1 MSANKRHSAAT
12 QIYSQFNPAYKQNTA
27 VEREQ
32 LIERMYFRV
41 LAELA
46 TNRFKWY
53 GMPSSV
59 DCRYLELTE
68 FFHALSVFYFDKRY
82 DKYFA
87 LRGGGTNWNNMQD
100 NPVGFSVIGAGAGFT
115 GMNVSAVRET
125 ENASIAIPI
134 WANYLRI
141 PDLDIVTI
149 YANRLAN
156 LDRTIEINSANARR
170 TKVLTLNENQRLSGQ
185 NISRQIDEGQ
195 PAISVVNGPLEDMRF
210 IQALDLGVNPDTIEK
225 MHIIRTREWNEC
237 MGLLGIENANQD
249 KKERL
254 VAAEVDANDD
264 QTSMMRYVNL
274 NARRQ
279 AAEQINAQFG
289 LNVSVEYNTDVDRR
303 AQELEDSVLNND
315 GSDSE

>member
-1 MSANKRHSAAT
+1 MSSIKRYSEASK
-12 QIYSQFNPAYKQNTA
+12 IYSEFSPAYKQNVS

-53 GMPSSV
+53 GFPDSV

-82 DKYFA
+82 NKYFA

-100 NPVGFSVIGAGAGFT
+100 NPVGFSVIGAGAGFV

-125 ENASIAIPI
+125 ADASIAIPI

-156 LDRTIEINSANARR
+156 LDRTIEINSNNARR

-195 PAISVVNGPLEDMRF
+195 AAVSVVNGPLQDMAF

-225 MHIIRTREWNEC
+225 MHIIRTRIWNEC

-254 VAAEVDANDD
+254 VSAEVGANDD

-279 AAEQINAQFG
+279 AA
-289 LNVSVEYNTDVDRR
+289 DR
-303 AQELEDSVLNND
+303 
-315 GSDSE
+315 